1 MPVRNRTVAV
11 AHVDTFP
18 GKVTSLY
25 PRGKT
30 PDILS
35 TAANELL
42 IQQA

>member
-11 AHVDTFP
+11 AHVDAFS